1 MIDEEN
7 VITASGENSVMITWL
22 QPCGLGNVFAYS
34 LVGNIDGEDVDLSIS
49 SPHSIENLSWSTTY
63 NLEVHTLSEYGE
75 SFSPLDFS
83 ITKGVVSIIFVSIIM
98 FLFYSLWG
106 LNYFKTPLLSKLDI
120 GEVKYES
127 LQTTLTELINDVNQ
141 IHLLLGDEN
150 ITINDLEF
158 DKEKTL
164 SELKLNNVKKFN
176 KIPTTKF
183 VKKSIFSKLYLYQGV
198 SGYINP
204 FTLEAIVVKDIP
216 SIDFSITVLHE
227 QAHQLG
233 YAAEGDANFLA
244 FISSINN
251 QDPLIKYSGYVF
263 GLTYLLNEIQ
273 INHKENLSL
282 FIDKINPGIIED
294 INSRRKFWAKNSN
307 NIINDLQS
315 VLYDFYLKS
324 NNQKSGM
331 RSYSRIVNH
340 IINYYEND
348 KSLYNY

>member
-1 MIDEEN
+1 MRIGVKKIIALLLIPQALILSYLKNNPSIVEQYYSEYIYQYIFKYYSMLFSGFTIAIGDLLFFLALTLI
-7 VITASGENSVMITWL
+7 VIYFIFFFRFKKNDFVNI
-22 QPCGLGNVFAYS
+22 FA
-34 LVGNIDGEDVDLSIS
+34 VLSIT
-49 SPHSIENLSWSTTY
+49 I
-63 NLEVHTLSEYGE
+63 
-75 SFSPLDFS
+75 
-83 ITKGVVSIIFVSIIM
+83 

-106 LNYFKTPLLSKLDI
+106 LNYFRTPLLSKLDI

-127 LQTTLTELINDVNQ
+127 LQRTLIELINDVNQ
-141 IHLLLGDEN
+141 IHLLLGDQN
-150 ITINDLEF
+150 STIDNLGF
-158 DKEKTL
+158 DKEKII
-164 SELKLNNVKKFN
+164 SELKLNNIKKFD

-183 VKKSIFSKLYLYQGV
+183 VKRPILPEIYLYQGV

-204 FTLEAIVVKDIP
+204 FTLEAIVVKEIP

-233 YAAEGDANFLA
+233 YAAEEDANFLA

-251 QDPLIKYSGYVF
+251 EDLLIKYSGYVF

-273 INHKENLSL
+273 VNHKENISS
-282 FIDKINPGIIED
+282 FTDKINPGIIED
-294 INSRRKFWAKNSN
+294 INSRRKFWAKYSN

-315 VLYDFYLKS
+315 LLYDIYLKS
-324 NNQKSGM
+324 NNQKSGI

-348 KSLYNY
+348 KSLSNY

>member
-1 MIDEEN
+1 MRIGIKKIIALLLIPQALILSYLKNNPSIVEQYYSEYIYQYIFKYYSMLFSGFTIAIGDLLFFLALTLI
-7 VITASGENSVMITWL
+7 VIYFIFFFRFKKNDFVNI
-22 QPCGLGNVFAYS
+22 FA
-34 LVGNIDGEDVDLSIS
+34 VLSIT
-49 SPHSIENLSWSTTY
+49 I
-63 NLEVHTLSEYGE
+63 
-75 SFSPLDFS
+75 
-83 ITKGVVSIIFVSIIM
+83 

-106 LNYFKTPLLSKLDI
+106 LNYFRTPLLSKLDI

-127 LQTTLTELINDVNQ
+127 LQRTLIELINDVNQ

-150 ITINDLEF
+150 STIDNLGF
-158 DKEKTL
+158 DKEKII
-164 SELKLNNVKKFN
+164 SELKLNNIKKFD

-183 VKKSIFSKLYLYQGV
+183 VKRPILPEIYLYQGV

-204 FTLEAIVVKDIP
+204 FTLEAIVVKEIP

-233 YAAEGDANFLA
+233 YAAEEDANFLA

-251 QDPLIKYSGYVF
+251 EDLLIKYSGYVF

-273 INHKENLSL
+273 VNHKENISS
-282 FIDKINPGIIED
+282 FTDKINPGIIED
-294 INSRRKFWAKNSN
+294 INSRRKFWAKYSN

-315 VLYDFYLKS
+315 LLYDIYLKS
-324 NNQKSGM
+324 NNQKSGI

-340 IINYYEND
+340 IINYYDND
-348 KSLYNY
+348 RSLSNY